1 MSVLFG
7 LIHVSDAIVRL
18 EVGTVSGE
26 TLDATINPLYAVVY
40 LGGIAAS
47 WNRKRIG
54 YIMVLV
60 LSALSTWGFLG
71 HTTGLTSPN
80 LVEIG
85 RASGVVF
92 VFVVLVGEVA
102 SISAVILSTYAL
114 RKGPIKLTSNGASRF
129 CACEFTA
136 TLPRHL
142 LNDGIAFFPKS
153 RSVFESSGISDGS
166 SPNIVGSNPSRPTID
181 VNTPKGVHLGSKDYA
196 EHVHDPRRV
205 RRVPQVSR
213 V

>member
-1 MSVLFG
+1 MNSVQKPAWLLALVFTSIMSVLFG

-18 EVGTVSGE
+18 EVGSVSGE
-26 TLDATINPLYAVVY
+26 TLDATINPLYAVLY

-54 YIMVLV
+54 YIVVLF

-102 SISAVILSTYAL
+102 SISAVILSSYAL
-114 RKGPIKLTSNGASRF
+114 RKGPTKLTSNG
-129 CACEFTA
+129 
-136 TLPRHL
+136 
-142 LNDGIAFFPKS
+142 GK
-153 RSVFESSGISDGS
+153 
-166 SPNIVGSNPSRPTID
+166 
-181 VNTPKGVHLGSKDYA
+181 
-196 EHVHDPRRV
+196 
-205 RRVPQVSR
+205 
-213 V
+213 

>member
-1 MSVLFG
+1 MNSIQKPAWLLALVVASMMSVLFG
-7 LIHVSDAIVRL
+7 LLHVSDAIVRL
-18 EVGTVSGE
+18 EVGSVSGE

-54 YIMVLV
+54 YIMVLI

-85 RASGVVF
+85 RSSGVVF

-102 SISAVILSTYAL
+102 SFSAVILSTYAL
-114 RKGPIKLTSNGASRF
+114 GKGQIKLTSKAG
-129 CACEFTA
+129 
-136 TLPRHL
+136 
-142 LNDGIAFFPKS
+142 K
-153 RSVFESSGISDGS
+153 
-166 SPNIVGSNPSRPTID
+166 
-181 VNTPKGVHLGSKDYA
+181 
-196 EHVHDPRRV
+196 
-205 RRVPQVSR
+205 
-213 V
+213 